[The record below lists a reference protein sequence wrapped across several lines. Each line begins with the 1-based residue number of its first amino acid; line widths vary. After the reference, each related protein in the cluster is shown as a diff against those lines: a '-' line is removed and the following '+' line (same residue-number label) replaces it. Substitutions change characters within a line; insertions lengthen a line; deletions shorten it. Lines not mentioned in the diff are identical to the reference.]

1 MYEPK
6 NLELWGLYGAGTI
19 TKEFLSLERFSYPL
33 RLVGVH
39 NKAFA
44 HLLSTDFLVI
54 MITKTKL
61 IPHAQEVLDELRA
74 HAYHLTIVSNG
85 FRDVQYDKLRN
96 SGLLHYFD
104 TIVLSQEVGF
114 MKPDPRFFEHALEK
128 SAANAN
134 QVLMVGD
141 NYEVDIV
148 GARQARIQ
156 EHERKQQN
164 NPKRCNLQRICH
176 AQGWVLNWLNGLL
189 LFTGLFIHIAYSLF
203 GVVVDGSCYIAR
215 LQVCEHTYF
224 SRNATLRLFGCI
236 HRKPVFHSIYPQPAD
251 DKPKRMTST
260 VMRNQ

>member
-1 MYEPK
+1 MICKQAKWIMYALLAFFICRVMARYTHLFFDLDDTLWDFRSNAHEALMDLFEKHQLNRYFTSFDHFYQLYEPK

-44 HLLSTDFLVI
+44 RLLSTDFLAI
-54 MITKTKL
+54 MSTKTKL

-74 HAYHLTIVSNG
+74 HAYHMTIVSNG

-128 SAANAN
+128 SAANAS

-148 GARQARIQ
+148 GARQFGIDALHFNRNGSSI
-156 EHERKQQN
+156 EKQPQTII
-164 NPKRCNLQRICH
+164 NLKEIF
-176 AQGWVLNWLNGLL
+176 AFL
-189 LFTGLFIHIAYSLF
+189 
-203 GVVVDGSCYIAR
+203 
-215 LQVCEHTYF
+215 
-224 SRNATLRLFGCI
+224 
-236 HRKPVFHSIYPQPAD
+236 
-251 DKPKRMTST
+251 
-260 VMRNQ
+260 